1 VRILAA
7 SDCRVTVAIISSRFP
22 RFGAEAFLGA
32 EVNGLR
38 PHFDRV
44 IVVPMRESLF
54 SWQTLV
60 DAFRT
65 IRLHPTRIVGVFK
78 LLFLGANRPSVFF
91 KNLAVLPRALAVAR
105 TVELEKVDHIHA
117 YWMSAPATVALVAS
131 QVTGVP
137 WSSSAH
143 RWDIYEGNLLE
154 RKAAKAAFLR
164 TISERGSRDLA
175 ALIGAKHRAKVTRVS
190 VGVKIPAIE
199 PRRIAGPLRLL
210 CAANLIEQKGHL
222 DLLDAL
228 GIAAQRNIDYRCYIA
243 GAGPLYRQLERRI
256 SELAL
261 SQRVFLQ
268 GRVDHAQLLES
279 LRRGDYD
286 VAVLASRSAGRGRME
301 GIPVA
306 LIEAMAA
313 GLPCVATNSGS
324 ISELLDDTSGF
335 VVPVGDANG
344 FADAIE
350 RLANFEFR
358 AELGRNARRRVVC
371 HFNIEQTA
379 PALAELI
386 IQA

>member
-7 SDCRVTVAIISSRFP
+7 SDCRVIVAIISSRFP

-54 SWQTLV
+54 SWKTLV

-65 IRLHPTRIVGVFK
+65 IRLHPTRIAGVFK

-91 KNLAVLPRALAVAR
+91 KNLAVLR
-105 TVELEKVDHIHA
+105 
-117 YWMSAPATVALVAS
+117 SAPATVALVAS

-228 GIAAQRNIDYRCYIA
+228 RIAAQRNIDYRCYIA

-261 SQRVFLQ
+261 SQHVFLQ